1 MQQKASDWLDIVWAS
16 FENAFVNSQMYEA
29 LNLWAECESLLG
41 DSGKSDYYLKQAA
54 RLKTQF
60 NKSVDEGGFWSEKK
74 KQYVYW
80 RDNDGSTHG
89 DNFVT
94 PVNFAAIAFG
104 LCDNPTRKAV
114 ILNEIEKRIKAEKL
128 FHWPLCFDSYK
139 REEVCERNWP
149 FPTYENGDIFPTWGV
164 SGSTGLRRT

>member
-1 MQQKASDWLDIVWAS
+1 
-16 FENAFVNSQMYEA
+16 MYEA

-41 DSGKSDYYLKQAA
+41 DSGKSDFYLKLAA

-60 NKSVDEGGFWSEKK
+60 NKSVDEGGFWSDKK

-80 RDNDGSTHG
+80 RDNDGSIHG
-89 DNFVT
+89 DNLVT

-114 ILNEIEKRIKAEKL
+114 ILNEIEKKNEGRKA
-128 FHWPLCFDSYK
+128 
-139 REEVCERNWP
+139 
-149 FPTYENGDIFPTWGV
+149 V
-164 SGSTGLRRT
+164 SLASVFRFV